1 MSAFAKY
8 CRVLRRVK
16 NRNAALQAD
25 LRRIAD
31 LSSRS
36 KPSQQ
41 ATFHSRMDRGATRAL
56 DDPVA
61 ADADAGD
68 PGESVTAPVNFDELL
83 YLDPRD
89 ERAAMRQAY
98 AEAVEHAP
106 RKKDVVIVA
115 ARWGGEA

>member
-36 KPSQQ
+36 EPS
-41 ATFHSRMDRGATRAL
+41 
-56 DDPVA
+56 
-61 ADADAGD
+61 
-68 PGESVTAPVNFDELL
+68 
-83 YLDPRD
+83 
-89 ERAAMRQAY
+89 
-98 AEAVEHAP
+98 
-106 RKKDVVIVA
+106 
-115 ARWGGEA
+115 

>member
-36 KPSQQ
+36 EPSQQ
-41 ATFHSRMDRGATRAL
+41 PTLHSRMDRGATRAL
-56 DDPVA
+56 DDRVRGDA
-61 ADADAGD
+61 AGVRGGGGA
-68 PGESVTAPVNFDELL
+68 
-83 YLDPRD
+83 
-89 ERAAMRQAY
+89 RAAQEGRGDRGG
-98 AEAVEHAP
+98 AVG
-106 RKKDVVIVA
+106 R
-115 ARWGGEA
+115 

>member
-36 KPSQQ
+36 EPSQQ
-41 ATFHSRMDRGATRAL
+41 PTLHSRMDRGATRAL

-61 ADADAGD
+61 GDADAGD
-68 PGESVTAPVNFDELL
+68 AGETVTAPVNFD
-83 YLDPRD
+83 
-89 ERAAMRQAY
+89 
-98 AEAVEHAP
+98 
-106 RKKDVVIVA
+106 
-115 ARWGGEA
+115 